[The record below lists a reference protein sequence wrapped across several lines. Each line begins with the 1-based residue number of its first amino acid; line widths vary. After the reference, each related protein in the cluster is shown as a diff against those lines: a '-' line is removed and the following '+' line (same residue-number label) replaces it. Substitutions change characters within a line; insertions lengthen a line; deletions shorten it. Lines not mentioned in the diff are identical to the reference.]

1 MFGRKKHDATPRGL
15 QDRGPQGAEGQT
27 YPLEAIM
34 ALQKALE
41 RGLEHQEPLPPKY
54 SEIVEE
60 RERNVGRDARSGFMM
75 RLTNPLGNLGR
86 RLKHALQLVFAFRKQ
101 SRRTSAR

>member
-15 QDRGPQGAEGQT
+15 QGGGPKGAEGET

-41 RGLEHQEPLPPKY
+41 RGLEQEEPLPPKF
-54 SEIVEE
+54 SEMVQE
-60 RERNVGRDARSGFMM
+60 RERNFGRDVRSGFMM
-75 RLTNPLGNLGR
+75 GLTNALVNLGR
-86 RLKHALQLVFAFRKQ
+86 RLEHALQLVFAFRKQ

>member
-1 MFGRKKHDATPRGL
+1 MFGRKKHDATPS
-15 QDRGPQGAEGQT
+15 GPQGGPKGAEGQI
-27 YPLEAIM
+27 YSLEAIM

-41 RGLEHQEPLPPKY
+41 RGLEQEDPLPPKF
-54 SEIVEE
+54 SEMLEE
-60 RERNVGRDARSGFMM
+60 RERNFGRDVRSGFMLG
-75 RLTNPLGNLGR
+75 LTNPLGILGR